1 MFWFAVCAAI
11 AVLGGVYLV
20 VQAREVWR
28 KCVKL
33 FEEIDA
39 ALARAEAASHP
50 QGQRVA
56 SVVPPTGGVTDGT

>member
-1 MFWFAVCAAI
+1 MLWFWVCVAI
-11 AVLGGVYLV
+11 AVFGGVYLV

-33 FEEIDA
+33 FEEIEA

-56 SVVPPTGGVTDGT
+56 SVVPDPGGASHAP